1 MSDIFILGEAY
12 GEAEERE
19 QTPFCGP
26 SGYHLTL
33 MLEEAGIRRADCY
46 LTNTFNIRPPR
57 NDITWFCGTRA
68 EGISGYPFLAKGKYV
83 RREFSSELDRLTK
96 EILDVD
102 PNIILALGNTALWAL
117 LGTTGI
123 SKIRG
128 TIGTTTHTVAGFKV
142 LPTYHP
148 AAILRQPELRPV
160 TILDFQKALR
170 ESTFPEVIRPSREI
184 WIEPELEDLERFYN
198 EHIERSSRIAVDIE
212 TSGREITCIGFSPA
226 ATVALVVPF
235 VDGRRARRSYWPTLE
250 SELRAWAYVR
260 RVLDHPSEK
269 VFQNGTFDISFIWR
283 SYGIKV
289 RNPAHDTL
297 LLHHSLYPESP
308 KSLAF
313 LGSVYT
319 NEASWKLMR
328 KHTETIKGDE

>member
-12 GEAEERE
+12 GEQEERE
-19 QTPFCGP
+19 QACFVGP
-26 SGYHLTL
+26 SGYQLTL

-46 LTNTFNIRPPR
+46 LSNVFNLRPHR
-57 NDITWFCGTRA
+57 NDIAEFCGLRTEA
-68 EGISGYPFLAKGKYV
+68 IPGYPYLAKGKYV

-123 SKIRG
+123 SKVRG
-128 TIGTTTHTVAGFKV
+128 TIGTSTHTVAGFKV

-148 AAILRQPELRPV
+148 AAILRQWELRPV

-184 WIEPELEDLERFYN
+184 WIEPELEDLERFYA
-198 EHIERSSRIAVDIE
+198 EFIERSKRIAVDIE
-212 TSGREITCIGFSPA
+212 TSGNQITCIGFSPG
-226 ATVALVVPF
+226 ATISLVVPF
-235 VDGRRARRSYWPTLE
+235 VDARRARRSYWPTLRD
-250 SELRAWAYVR
+250 ELLAWAFVS

-269 VFQNGTFDISFIWR
+269 IFQNGTFDISFL
-283 SYGIKV
+283 V
-289 RNPAHDTL
+289 RALAILRAEGAEPRPRYPPSPPFALPRKPKEPSLPWL
-297 LLHHSLYPESP
+297 LLHKRS
-308 KSLAF
+308 
-313 LGSVYT
+313 
-319 NEASWKLMR
+319 
-328 KHTETIKGDE
+328 